1 MNGDKGHVNPYL
13 RYTNVAGIN
22 AIFWYMDL
30 GSSVAA
36 DVNGGT
42 FWTYIN
48 SAYSF
53 TLGKL
58 YGTNTDPATFTDA
71 SLIENYDFVCD
82 LNRQTAE

>member
-42 FWTYIN
+42 FWTYDSGSI
-48 SAYSF
+48 SF
-53 TLGKL
+53 TLGK
-58 YGTNTDPATFTDA
+58 
-71 SLIENYDFVCD
+71 SME
-82 LNRQTAE
+82 QTQTPRHLETLH